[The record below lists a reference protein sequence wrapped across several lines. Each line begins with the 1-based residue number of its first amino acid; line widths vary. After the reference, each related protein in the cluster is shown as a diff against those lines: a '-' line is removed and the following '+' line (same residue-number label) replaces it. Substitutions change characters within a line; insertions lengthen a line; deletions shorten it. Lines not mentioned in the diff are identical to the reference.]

1 MGPNTAICR
10 TSCNRHLRK
19 LNSNLEVCLENNKHR
34 KMHKERHHDASD
46 EIALPPGS
54 EADSMPFEVLAEI
67 GLEIKEKSPFART
80 FAIGPANG
88 GCHFLTV
95 PRARCCGTRRDL
107 GGSAG

>member
-1 MGPNTAICR
+1 
-10 TSCNRHLRK
+10 
-19 LNSNLEVCLENNKHR
+19 
-34 KMHKERHHDASD
+34 
-46 EIALPPGS
+46 
-54 EADSMPFEVLAEI
+54 MPFEVLAEI